1 MATDTALLVI
11 DMQVGNVGAAYQ
23 REAIVA
29 RLAGMVAAARAAGT
43 PIVFIQHEDDWLR
56 PGVPEWQ
63 FLPALTPAA
72 GELVIRYQ
80 NYVFTLALRFTKNRE
95 DAEEVSQDIFIKA
108 YRALADFKGTSKFS
122 TWLYTIVNNTCITFL
137 RKKRLQTH
145 SLDNEGVFE
154 VADSQD
160 SGLRANLVEQKSKV
174 AMVNNAISLLNPDD
188 AEIITLFY
196 KSEQSLEEIAQI
208 LGLETN
214 TAKVRLHRARTR
226 LKEKMQQHFSEEV
239 KDIYN

>member
-1 MATDTALLVI
+1 MSTGLNDSEIISKVLSGDQQAYAALVS
-11 DMQVGNVGAAYQ
+11 
-23 REAIVA
+23 
-29 RLAGMVAAARAAGT
+29 
-43 PIVFIQHEDDWLR
+43 
-56 PGVPEWQ
+56 
-63 FLPALTPAA
+63 
-72 GELVIRYQ
+72 RYQ
-80 NYVFTLALRFTKNRE
+80 NYVFTLSLRFTKNRE
-95 DAEEVSQDIFIKA
+95 DAEEVSQDIFVKA

-137 RKKRLQTH
+137 RKKKLQTH

-154 VADSQD
+154 VADRQD

-174 AMVNNAISLLNPDD
+174 AMVNNAINLLSADD

-196 KSEQSLEEIAQI
+196 KSEQSLEEISQI
-208 LGLETN
+208 LGLETT

-226 LKEKMQQHFSEEV
+226 LKEKMEKHFSEEV

>member
-1 MATDTALLVI
+1 MSTGLNDTEIISKVLSGDQQAYASLV
-11 DMQVGNVGAAYQ
+11 N
-23 REAIVA
+23 
-29 RLAGMVAAARAAGT
+29 
-43 PIVFIQHEDDWLR
+43 
-56 PGVPEWQ
+56 
-63 FLPALTPAA
+63 
-72 GELVIRYQ
+72 RYQ
-80 NYVFTLALRFTKNRE
+80 SYVFTLSLRFTKNRE

-108 YRALADFKGTSKFS
+108 YRALADFKGNSKFS

-145 SLDNEGVFE
+145 SLDNDGVFE
-154 VADSQD
+154 VADSMD

-188 AEIITLFY
+188 AEVITLFY

-208 LGLETN
+208 LGIETN

-226 LKEKMQQHFSEEV
+226 LKEKMEKYFAEEV
-239 KDIYN
+239 KDLN